1 VTVDAD
7 RLRPLPL
14 FAGLSAGERER
25 VAAWMEERTAGE
37 GDRIVP
43 EGTAGYEFYVIESG
57 TAEVTR
63 EGAPIR
69 TLGPGD
75 FFGEM
80 ALVGSTARR
89 AASVVAT
96 SQIRALVIHGLDF
109 RKLETQL
116 PDVAERI
123 RATMLA
129 RLAE

>member
-1 VTVDAD
+1 VTVDSD

-14 FAGLSAGERER
+14 FVGLSDTERER
-25 VAAWMEERTAGE
+25 VAAWMQERTADEGE
-37 GDRIVP
+37 RIVP
-43 EGTAGYEFYVIESG
+43 EGAAGYDFYVIESG
-57 TAEVTR
+57 TVEVSR
-63 EGAPIR
+63 EGAQIR

-80 ALVGSTARR
+80 ALVGSSARR

-96 SQIRALVIHGLDF
+96 SPLRALVIHGFDF
-109 RKLETQL
+109 RELETQL

-123 RATMLA
+123 RATMLT

>member
-1 VTVDAD
+1 MTVDSD

-14 FAGLSAGERER
+14 FAGLSDAQRER
-25 VAAWMEERTAGE
+25 VAAWMEERTANEGE
-37 GDRIVP
+37 RVVP
-43 EGTAGYEFYVIESG
+43 EGASGYEFYVIESG
-57 TAEVTR
+57 TVEVTR
-63 EGAPIR
+63 EGALIR

-80 ALVGSTARR
+80 ALVGSSARR

-96 SQIRALVIHGLDF
+96 SPLRALVVHGLEF
-109 RKLETQL
+109 RELETQL

>member
-1 VTVDAD
+1 VTVDSD

-14 FAGLSAGERER
+14 FADLSDAQRKR
-25 VAAWMEERTAGE
+25 VAAWMEERTADEGE
-37 GDRIVP
+37 RIVP

-57 TAEVTR
+57 TVEVTR
-63 EGAPIR
+63 EGALIR

-80 ALVGSTARR
+80 ALVGSSARR

-96 SQIRALVIHGLDF
+96 SPLRE
-109 RKLETQL
+109 LETQL

-123 RATMLA
+123 RARMLA